1 MGILPAS
8 DDPNVAV
15 DAWMSGMNEQNGT
28 NQGKDMNAGLFE
40 SGSITTAYPL
50 VSVPQAPP
58 INDAID
64 AIFATSGTVF
74 ASKYFEE
81 KLIQFAVSEV
91 ASSGRMPPDEAI
103 KAKAKEI
110 SGLEVWQAETT
121 PADDPTLL
129 IGFKQLVVDRVE
141 AVLGTHED
149 RPAKPFAQYQHSQ
162 TQQSPASIL
171 SPSIPTPDRGMDAI
185 DPGLLPALD
194 PATMSKTE
202 TQISPPTPV
211 VHVAISEKRLEEII
225 GEIGRGGG

>member
-8 DDPNVAV
+8 DDPSVAV
-15 DAWMSGMNEQNGT
+15 DALMGGMNEQNDA
-28 NQGKDMNAGLFE
+28 NQAKDMDAGLFE
-40 SGSITTAYPL
+40 SVPITTAYPL
-50 VSVPQAPP
+50 VSAPQATP

-74 ASKYFEE
+74 SSKDFEE

-91 ASSGRMPPDEAI
+91 ASSGRIPPDEAI

-129 IGFKQLVVDRVE
+129 AGFKQLVIDKVK
-141 AVLGTHED
+141 AVLGAHED
-149 RPAKPFAQYQHSQ
+149 RPANPFPQYQHSQ
-162 TQQSPASIL
+162 TKQSLASVL
-171 SPSIPTPDRGMDAI
+171 SPSVPTPDRGMDAI

-194 PATMSKTE
+194 PATRSKAE
-202 TQISPPTPV
+202 TQISPPTPIV
-211 VHVAISEKRLEEII
+211 QVAISEKRLEEII
-225 GEIGRGGG
+225 GEMGRGGG